1 MHKFWSPF
9 VIREEQTT
17 PVSPN
22 AQHLGLFSC
31 EKPLEKIP
39 FYELPGTDSFCR
51 NEMEGIIMAR
61 AKPVRLYLSEL
72 LQAYQDIT
80 QKTCT
85 EMALDF
91 GLTLSNLY
99 LYRNGKGNPT
109 AETVDKIVGG
119 VERNCPR
126 AFAEVGLLNPFDR

>member
-1 MHKFWSPF
+1 
-9 VIREEQTT
+9 
-17 PVSPN
+17 
-22 AQHLGLFSC
+22 
-31 EKPLEKIP
+31 
-39 FYELPGTDSFCR
+39 
-51 NEMEGIIMAR
+51 MAR
-61 AKPVRLYLSEL
+61 AKPVRRYLSEL

-99 LYRNGKGNPT
+99 LYQNGKGNPT

-119 VERNCPR
+119 VEQNCPQ
-126 AFAEVGLLNPFDR
+126 AFAEVGLLDPFDKQ